1 MISRGCL
8 HRRLGRKNCAGG
20 GFDWLLD
27 SSSWSAAWEM
37 SRFVQMWARCL
48 TLRLKAPRLICKI
61 CLIVLYNYLRG
72 SLRRERSS
80 MGSWGL
86 QQATSE
92 RKATMK
98 INCLCIE
105 CDRSLLIGRTEQMGY
120 SETCLFTPV
129 LSWVQLY
136 MYLNTRSIQQD
147 VSVSAIEED
156 DG

>member
-1 MISRGCL
+1 M
-8 HRRLGRKNCAGG
+8 A
-20 GFDWLLD
+20 
-27 SSSWSAAWEM
+27 
-37 SRFVQMWARCL
+37 
-48 TLRLKAPRLICKI
+48 
-61 CLIVLYNYLRG
+61 
-72 SLRRERSS
+72 
-80 MGSWGL
+80 SWGL
-86 QQATSE
+86 QQATSK